1 MCGSLGG
8 LAWGV
13 RYLEIH
19 NALAGI
25 VADTDSLWAVALD
38 HIQHA
43 LRDKFGTDIDKLQ
56 HPFQGLHEGKVFQ
69 RNIFFNS
76 KCT

>member
-1 MCGSLGG
+1 M
-8 LAWGV
+8 
-13 RYLEIH
+13 EID

-43 LRDKFGTDIDKLQ
+43 LRDKFGTDIELRDILDQQLQ